1 MKTALKKIIIATSIA
16 GSLSM
21 VAGTAGASH
30 FRGGALIPSVDAN
43 GLLTIQET
51 TFWRKTFVAQLGN
64 VSVTGVGTATAT
76 PTVVDQSDSRYA
88 VVTRTHSIQLTSA
101 GTYDIGGGSCCR
113 VSSSGLGNWAGSS
126 FDLDSRIVWDGTTA
140 TTPINFTFST
150 IQPEVSRLAGSD
162 YSQGLNAT
170 SPDGLTLTYNQD
182 LNVNINSQVPGF
194 TVDPTT
200 GLMTIV
206 GDVNRAQ
213 ITDHTAAQNPGADA
227 AFSGNIIAS
236 NGSFVEFDWMFD
248 GVDAASNQAPVVADA
263 IINALVG
270 PGPIS
275 HIFTALDAEDGAL
288 LAGASW
294 DPNLVLGAGF
304 IHALPTFNTA
314 TQTFS
319 WDTTGYA
326 PGTYLIQARAFD
338 SQNVGDFGLLT
349 VNLSNPTNPPT
360 GIPLPGSIFLFGLGL
375 AALGWKRKH

>member
-1 MKTALKKIIIATSIA
+1 MKTAFKKIIIATSIA

-21 VAGTAGASH
+21 VAGTANASH

-51 TFWRKTFVAQLGN
+51 TFWRKTSTDVLGSI
-64 VSVTGVGTATAT
+64 SVTGVGTASSSAQTI
-76 PTVVDQSDSRYA
+76 DQSDSRYA
-88 VVTRTHSIQLTSA
+88 LVTRTHTIQLTSA
-101 GTYDIGGGSCCR
+101 GTYAISGSSCCR
-113 VSSSGLGNWAGSS
+113 VSSSGLGNWTESGFNLNSQV
-126 FDLDSRIVWDGTTA
+126 VWDGATA
-140 TTPINFTFST
+140 TTPINFSFST
-150 IQPEVSRLAGSD
+150 IQPEVSRLTAND

-170 SPDGLTLTYNQD
+170 SPDGLTLTYNQN
-182 LNVNINSQVPGF
+182 LNLNINSQVPGF
-194 TVDPTT
+194 TVDPAT

-206 GDVNRAQ
+206 GDANRAQ
-213 ITDHTAAQNPGADA
+213 ITDHASASNPGADA
-227 AFSGNIIAS
+227 AFSGNILAS

-275 HIFTALDAEDGAL
+275 HIFTALDAEDGNL
-288 LAGASW
+288 LAAASW
-294 DPNLVLGAGF
+294 DPTLVLGAGF
-304 IHALPTFNTA
+304 INALPTFDTV
-314 TQTFS
+314 TQALS

-338 SQNVGDFGLLT
+338 SQSVGDFGLLT

-360 GIPLPGSIFLFGLGL
+360 NIPLPGSIFLFGLGL
-375 AALGWKRKH
+375 AAIGWKRKH

>member
-1 MKTALKKIIIATSIA
+1 
-16 GSLSM
+16 M

-51 TFWRKTFVAQLGN
+51 TFWRKTFVDTLGG
-64 VSVTGVGTATAT
+64 VSVTGVGTAMVT

-113 VSSSGLGNWAGSS
+113 VSSSGLGNWTGSS
-126 FDLDSRIVWDGTTA
+126 FDRDSRIVWDGTTA

-150 IQPEVSRLAGSD
+150 IQPEVSRLAGND

-206 GDVNRAQ
+206 GDANRAQ

-227 AFSGNIIAS
+227 AFSGNILAS

-288 LAGASW
+288 LAAASW

-314 TQTFS
+314 TQALS